1 MRVIDLQIQSRNSY
15 PVTRNNFKM
24 AKFIKINPNDK
35 VAVCLEA
42 GQKGDIVTIGEQ
54 RMTLMEDIPVGHKLA
69 LQGIEPNDDIIKYG
83 EPIGHAISPIIAGNH
98 VHTHNL
104 KTNLSGTIT
113 YSFDQKLNEIRY
125 TKRNLTFEG
134 YRRSN
139 GNIGIRN
146 EMWVIP
152 TVGCVNGQAQQ
163 IINRFQKEV
172 DTENIDAIEV
182 FKHNYGC
189 SQLGDDHVN
198 TQKALAAIINHPNA
212 GGILVLGL
220 GCENNQISQLKNFIG
235 EYDPQRIKFLVAQ
248 DVEDE
253 IEAGLESLKEIYE
266 QMKTDRREA
275 IPLSEL
281 KVGLKCGGSD
291 GFSGITANPL
301 VGVFSDFLIAQGGTT
316 VLTEVPEMFGAETLL
331 MARAKNQET
340 FDKTVT
346 LINDFKDYYTQHN
359 LPVYENPSP
368 GNKDGGIST
377 LEDKSLGC
385 TQKGGSATVVD
396 VLKYAEPILEK
407 GLNLLSAP
415 GNDLVASS
423 ALGFSGCQLVLFT
436 TGRGTPFG
444 SFIPTMK
451 ISTNSALFY
460 KKKNWIDFNA
470 GQLLEG
476 KTMEQLL
483 EEFIQYIIEI
493 SSGKK
498 LKHEES
504 GFKEISIFKTGV
516 TL

>member
-1 MRVIDLQIQSRNSY
+1 MG
-15 PVTRNNFKM
+15 
-24 AKFIKINPNDK
+24 KFIKLNPDDN
-35 VAVCLEA
+35 VAVCLED
-42 GQKGDIVTIGEQ
+42 GQKGNTVVIENQQIKLLD
-54 RMTLMEDIPVGHKLA
+54 DIPVGHKVA
-69 LQGIEPNDDIIKYG
+69 LQSIEPDADVIKYG
-83 EPIGHAISPIIAGNH
+83 APIGHAIALVQTGNH

-104 KTNLSGTIT
+104 KTNLSGTIS
-113 YSFDQKLNEIRY
+113 YSFKQKLNEIRY
-125 TKRNLTFEG
+125 AKRDLTFDG

-139 GNIGIRN
+139 GNAGIRN
-146 EMWVIP
+146 EIWVVP

-172 DTENIDAIEV
+172 NLENIDAIEV

-198 TQKALAAIINHPNA
+198 TQKALARIIGHPNA
-212 GGILVLGL
+212 GGVLILGL
-220 GCENNQISQLKNFIG
+220 GCENNQISHLKKFIG
-235 EYDPQRIKFLVAQ
+235 EYDPERIKFLVAQ
-248 DVEDE
+248 EVDDE
-253 IEAGLESLKEIYE
+253 IEAGVEILKEIYGK
-266 QMKTDRREA
+266 MKDDRREA

-301 VGVFSDFLIAQGGTT
+301 TGIFSDFLIAQGGTT
-316 VLTEVPEMFGAETLL
+316 VLTEVPEMFGAETIL
-331 MARAKNQET
+331 MARAKDRET
-340 FDKTVT
+340 FDKTVS
-346 LINDFKDYYTQHN
+346 LINDFKDYYMLHN

-368 GNKDGGIST
+368 GNKEGGIST

-385 TQKGGSATVVD
+385 TQKGGTATVTD
-396 VLKYAEPILEK
+396 VLKYAEPIREK

-444 SFIPTMK
+444 SFVPTMK
-451 ISTNSALFY
+451 ISTNSALFN

-476 KTMEQLL
+476 KTMDQLL
-483 EEFIQYIIEI
+483 EGFIAYVIEVCN
-493 SSGKK
+493 GEK

-504 GFKEISIFKTGV
+504 GFKEIAIFKTGV

>member
-1 MRVIDLQIQSRNSY
+1 
-15 PVTRNNFKM
+15 M
-24 AKFIKINPNDK
+24 AKFIKINPEDN

-42 GQKGDIVTIGEQ
+42 AVAGESLNIEGQQIVVQ
-54 RMTLMEDIPVGHKLA
+54 NNVPVGHKLA
-69 LQGIEPNDDIIKYG
+69 LTPIALNADVIKYG
-83 EPIGHAISPIIAGNH
+83 APIGHAIAEIGVGEH

-113 YSFDQKLNEIRY
+113 YSFNQKLNEIRY
-125 TKRNLTFEG
+125 AKRDLTFNG

-139 GNIGIRN
+139 GNCGIRN
-146 EMWVIP
+146 ELWIVP

-163 IINRFQKEV
+163 IIDLFKKEV
-172 DTENIDAIEV
+172 NPENLDAIEV

-198 TQKALAAIINHPNA
+198 TQKALAQLINHPNA
-212 GGILVLGL
+212 GGVLVLGL
-220 GCENNQISQLKNFIG
+220 GCENNQILHLKKFIG
-235 EYDPQRIKFLVAQ
+235 EYDEKRIKFLVAQ

-253 IEAGLESLKEIYE
+253 IEAGLELLKEIYE
-266 QMKTDRREA
+266 EMRNDARQA

-316 VLTEVPEMFGAETLL
+316 VLTEVPEMFGAETIL
-331 MARAKNQET
+331 MARAKDRGT
-340 FDKTVT
+340 FDKTVC
-346 LINDFKDYYTQHN
+346 LINDFKDYYMQHN

-396 VLKYAEPILEK
+396 VLKYAEPIREK

-415 GNDLVASS
+415 GNDLVAAS

-444 SFIPTMK
+444 SFVPTMK
-451 ISTNSALFY
+451 ISTNSALFN
-460 KKKNWIDFNA
+460 KKRNWIDFNA
-470 GQLLEG
+470 GQLLED
-476 KTMEQLL
+476 KTMDQLL
-483 EEFIQYIIEI
+483 EEFIQYIIEV
-493 SSGKK
+493 SGGVK
-498 LKHEES
+498 LKHEQS

>member
-1 MRVIDLQIQSRNSY
+1 MS
-15 PVTRNNFKM
+15 
-24 AKFIKINPNDK
+24 KFIKINPDDN
-35 VAVCLEA
+35 VAVCIEIASA
-42 GQKGDIVTIGEQ
+42 GETVDISGQQVVLQ
-54 RMTLMEDIPVGHKLA
+54 NDIPVGHKVA
-69 LQGIEPNDDIIKYG
+69 LKPIGQNRDVIKYG
-83 EPIGHAISPIIAGNH
+83 APIGHATTDITAGEH

-104 KTNLSGTIT
+104 KTNLTGTIA
-113 YSFDQKLNEIRY
+113 YSFNQKLNEIRY
-125 TKRNLTFEG
+125 AKRDLTFNG
-134 YRRSN
+134 FRRSN
-139 GNIGIRN
+139 GKVGIRN
-146 EMWVIP
+146 ELWVVP

-163 IINRFQKEV
+163 IIDRFKKEINP
-172 DTENIDAIEV
+172 ENIDAIEV

-198 TQKALAAIINHPNA
+198 TQKALAQLINHPNA
-212 GGILVLGL
+212 AGVLVLGL

-235 EYDPQRIKFLVAQ
+235 PYDASRIKFLVAQ
-248 DVEDE
+248 EVEDE
-253 IEAGLESLKEIYE
+253 VETGLELLTEIYG
-266 QMKTDRREA
+266 QAKHDRRET

-331 MARAKNQET
+331 MARSKDRAT
-340 FDKTVT
+340 FDKTVS
-346 LINDFKDYYTQHN
+346 LINDFKDYYMQHN

-368 GNKDGGIST
+368 GNKAGGIST

-396 VLKYAEPILEK
+396 VLKYAEPIHQK

-415 GNDLVASS
+415 GNDLVAAS
-423 ALGFSGCQLVLFT
+423 ALGFSECQLVLFT

-444 SFIPTMK
+444 SFVPTMK
-451 ISTNSALFY
+451 ISTNSALFN

-476 KTMEQLL
+476 KTMDQML
-483 EEFIQYIIEI
+483 EAFISFIIETAN
-493 SSGKK
+493 GKK

-504 GFKEISIFKTGV
+504 GFREISIFKTGV